1 MKSIGDRIREIRE
14 KKGWTQD
21 DLANAADMNRVT
33 IAKYEA
39 GRIEPKSRSLQKLA
53 AALEINAN
61 LLIDGESKMDDD
73 DRELWELREKV
84 RRDPERHYLFKL
96 ASNGTID
103 DVRRA
108 VAIIDA
114 LKQTK

>member
-1 MKSIGDRIREIRE
+1 MKSIGERIREIRE

-61 LLIDGESKMDDD
+61 LLIDGESKINDD

-84 RRDPERHYLFKL
+84 RRDPERHYLFSL

>member
-1 MKSIGDRIREIRE
+1 MNKVYELRKSIGM
-14 KKGWTQD
+14 Q
-21 DLANAADMNRVT
+21 
-33 IAKYEA
+33 
-39 GRIEPKSRSLQKLA
+39 QKELA
-53 AALEINAN
+53 AAIGVTQPTISEWEHGKKDPSGERLDKLAELFGVSRNE
-61 LLIDGESKMDDD
+61 LLCLSVPAAQTDDN
-73 DRELWELREKV
+73 RELWELREKV

>member
-21 DLANAADMNRVT
+21 DLATAADMNRVT

-73 DRELWELREKV
+73 NRELWELREKV

>member
-73 DRELWELREKV
+73 NRELWELREKV

>member
-21 DLANAADMNRVT
+21 DLATAADMNRVT